1 MEIAVVGQSGFTL
14 GFRLAGIQKVVDM
27 KDAED
32 VSRLM
37 ADEAVGIIIMDQES
51 MAMLPD
57 HLREAA
63 VRSVKPVVVV
73 VSDEPQEE
81 LRAMIIRSIGVD
93 LLKG

>member
-1 MEIAVVGQSGFTL
+1 
-14 GFRLAGIQKVVDM
+14 
-27 KDAED
+27 
-32 VSRLM
+32 
-37 ADEAVGIIIMDQES
+37 
-51 MAMLPD
+51 MLPEHVRD
-57 HLREAA
+57 AA